1 MSTSQIDVQNNP
13 PPDDLKDVKPG
24 LSPEEL
30 AALNDE
36 PGDKPS
42 GDEVAGGAA
51 VAPDAETNQASPK
64 PEDQPDAGAPS
75 DDDAAAAAAAAE
87 QGAPPADQLDQE
99 DIPRGQHVS
108 TEIQPSRQFA
118 EDIGAAIGTVDEQI
132 TALET
137 KMDANEITMREFMSQ
152 SRELN
157 NSRQDLVA
165 DQREQAILQNA
176 NAALGE
182 GDWNSSVAMY
192 VSANPDFQ
200 NPIMMGAFDAALKE
214 LYKVPENIGSS
225 HTWYLQTAGRTVR
238 EQITPAQAAAD
249 NPPDNAGTPQ
259 QQAQA
264 AATAAGQNAAQAAAA
279 ARGKVPDTLGGAAG
293 GANPAADDEFSAID
307 ALEGIAL
314 EAALAKLTPDQ
325 ERRYLESGVG

>member
-13 PPDDLKDVKPG
+13 PPEGDLSDVKPG

-30 AALNDE
+30 AALE
-36 PGDKPS
+36 PGDTPS

-51 VAPDAETNQASPK
+51 VAPDAETTQASPK
-64 PEDQPDAGAPS
+64 PEDQPDAGAPG
-75 DDDAAAAAAAAE
+75 DDPDAAAAAE

-99 DIPRGQHVS
+99 EIPRGQHIS
-108 TEIQPSRQFA
+108 TEIQPSRQFP
-118 EDIGAAIGTVDEQI
+118 EDIGAAIGTVDEQM

-137 KMDANEITMREFMSQ
+137 KMDANEITLREFMSQ

-157 NSRQDLVA
+157 NTRQDLVA

-182 GDWNSSVAMY
+182 GDWNSSVATF
-192 VSANPDFQ
+192 VSDHPDFQ

-225 HTWYLQTAGRTVR
+225 HAWYLQTAGRTVL
-238 EQITPAQAAAD
+238 EQITPAQAAAE
-249 NPPDNAGTPQ
+249 NPPDNKGTPQ
-259 QQAQA
+259 QQAQQA
-264 AATAAGQNAAQAAAA
+264 AIAAGQTAAQAAAA
-279 ARGKVPDTLGGAAG
+279 ARAAVPDTLGGASG
-293 GANPAADDEFSAID
+293 GANPDADDEFSTID